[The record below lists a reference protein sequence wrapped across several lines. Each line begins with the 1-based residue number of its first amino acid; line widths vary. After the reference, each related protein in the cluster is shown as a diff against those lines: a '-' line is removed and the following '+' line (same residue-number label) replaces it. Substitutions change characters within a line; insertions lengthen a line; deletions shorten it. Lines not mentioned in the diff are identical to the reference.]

1 MHTMRKTL
9 AEWLRSLAD
18 KLDPPGASTMGGGG
32 TNPTTP
38 K

>member
-18 KLDPPGASTMGGGG
+18 KLDPPDASTMGGGG
-32 TNPTTP
+32 PGPVKP